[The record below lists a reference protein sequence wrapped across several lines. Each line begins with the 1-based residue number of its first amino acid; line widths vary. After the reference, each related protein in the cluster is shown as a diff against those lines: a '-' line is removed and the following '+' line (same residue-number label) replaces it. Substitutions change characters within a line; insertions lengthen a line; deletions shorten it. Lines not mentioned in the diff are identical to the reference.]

1 MVSAKRRWRSSERIA
16 LEFLESLGYKVIETR
31 KKVKVN
37 GIEIGEVDAI
47 VVDEQGNKYAVEI
60 KAGRIDVSGLRQA
73 YVNAELLGLKPL
85 VVAKGFAD
93 ESAAALAERLGIKVI
108 QLSDYFLV
116 EAEELE
122 NIVREAIGSIIVD
135 TINLLALSKPLTP
148 EDKEFLEKL
157 VSSITISD
165 LASKTNLTIND
176 VAKKIKF
183 LQNKGIIPKSAKSFN
198 MIRYYASISLLKQKL
213 LELFEIMKSRVQ

>member
-122 NIVREAIGSIIVD
+122 NIVREAISSIIVD

>member
-85 VVAKGFAD
+85 VVAKGFA
-93 ESAAALAERLGIKVI
+93 ERLGIKVI

-122 NIVREAIGSIIVD
+122 NIVREAISSIIVD